1 MMKWFRGLTIG
12 DFLMIVVLM
21 YIGFTAM
28 SAQRN
33 SAENRRILENRT
45 VIIEGISK
53 MESEQLDIDK
63 KQSLILEKLSAYQD
77 KKK

>member
-33 SAENRRILENRT
+33 SAENRRILEHRT